1 MNDLGVGSRDAV
13 VLSGELS
20 EVLGRT
26 VSPVEFWQHPTID
39 ALARFLSGSEPDA
52 DAEPVLDPTL
62 GSLNEPIAVIGLGCR
77 LPGAIAGP
85 EALWELL
92 GEGRSTVGKVP
103 PDRWAS
109 FEDGSAEVAATLA
122 RTTRWGSFLTDIDA
136 FDAEFFDISAREAAK
151 MDPQQRLL
159 LEVAWEALEHAG
171 IPPSSLRR
179 SQTGVFV
186 GASIPEYGYL
196 ASADLPAVDA
206 WSNSGAALSIIANR
220 LSYLLDLRGPS
231 LTVDTACSSSLVAL
245 HLACQSL
252 RTQDSDL
259 AIVGGVNLLL
269 SPGVFRGFDETGALS
284 PTGACHS
291 FDADADGFVRGE
303 GCGVVVLKR
312 LSDALRD
319 GDRLLAV
326 VRGSAVNQDGRSNG
340 LLAPNP
346 AAQMAVLRS
355 AYANAGVPP
364 QEVDYVETHGTGT
377 LLGDPIEARALG
389 AVLGR
394 GRPQESPLLI
404 GAVKTN
410 LGHLESAAGM
420 VGFLKAVLAV
430 QRARIPKNLHFQTP
444 NPHISFDQTRLKVVA
459 EQQEWP
465 PVERPRRAG
474 VSSFG
479 FGGTNAHVVIEQAP
493 DSKPVVREIDP
504 AVSTLVVSGK

>member
-1 MNDLGVGSRDAV
+1 
-13 VLSGELS
+13 
-20 EVLGRT
+20 
-26 VSPVEFWQHPTID
+26 
-39 ALARFLSGSEPDA
+39 
-52 DAEPVLDPTL
+52 
-62 GSLNEPIAVIGLGCR
+62 
-77 LPGAIAGP
+77 
-85 EALWELL
+85 
-92 GEGRSTVGKVP
+92 
-103 PDRWAS
+103 
-109 FEDGSAEVAATLA
+109 
-122 RTTRWGSFLTDIDA
+122 
-136 FDAEFFDISAREAAK
+136 

-196 ASADLPAVDA
+196 ASADLPAADA

-220 LSYLLDLRGPS
+220 LSYSLDLRGPS

-319 GDRLLAV
+319 GNRLLAV

-420 VGFLKAVLAV
+420 VGFPESGVGGAAGKNPQESALPDAQSAHLVRPDTAESRC
-430 QRARIPKNLHFQTP
+430 RATEVAASRTATTGRRVFVRVRRHQCACGDRAGSGL
-444 NPHISFDQTRLKVVA
+444 QTRC
-459 EQQEWP
+459 
-465 PVERPRRAG
+465 PRNRSSGEHAG
-474 VSSFG
+474 G
-479 FGGTNAHVVIEQAP
+479 LGQ
-493 DSKPVVREIDP
+493 
-504 AVSTLVVSGK
+504 